1 MGMVTG
7 DEYASARHARTRA
20 IGALAMFAL
29 GALIGAQLVH
39 ADVRHI
45 DTIMLACCGLFVA
58 IGVIGPRAVRVWLL
72 ALCVLVFG
80 IGWTMLR
87 VDPDHPDRLDAMLR
101 QIDPGMVE
109 AQRPFTIE
117 VRGTITRSSHV
128 VHRAQGLAD
137 PPMWADSS
145 TRAELNVSQVLIH
158 HEMRPSDW
166 VDCKGTLR
174 VVLADDMSISAGERV
189 ELMGRYAPPG
199 TRRNPGDPNW
209 SLLAAQ
215 RGFVGSLIVQD
226 PSHMNPIAPGG
237 LGTRAYS
244 KVVHVRD
251 LIRDRA
257 LRSIGVDAHEANDE
271 RVAMRAA
278 LLLGERDPMFNDVFV
293 GFQRVGV
300 AHVLAISGFHL
311 ALVVFMCTLGVRV
324 LGEYPRLETTIIILI
339 LLGVLVLI
347 PLRPP
352 IVRAAVLVGAML
364 LAHRFGR
371 RYDRMTILAWVGLGL
386 LIWRPLD
393 TTSMGYQLS
402 MGVTALLV
410 VLSDAQT
417 RVMIDRQMGILKP
430 VSSKSRTRAWLTWCV
445 ELMRVNFAC
454 WIVALP
460 IVIYH
465 AGVVGLLAPFAS
477 IVLVPVIALMMAMG
491 YAQIILGVVS
501 PELVTHTMWLIEYPS
516 DWALGLV
523 AWFEHVPYGWA
534 RVPRVGA
541 LWSVVTTLVLAL
553 VMTRTIRFKRMG
565 TIAALVLVG
574 AWGIAQPWMHRAG
587 APMRV
592 VMLDVSDGT
601 CVVVQSGRRGVLW
614 DCGSL
619 DRRVGD
625 SIGRSLRA
633 LGIDALDRVI
643 VTHDNLDHY
652 NGIPDL
658 ADHIRIVGVSITDRL
673 DESGSKAFTR
683 VRNNLESRG
692 LTIEVIG
699 QGDVFSLG
707 ESKIEILWPMH
718 ETHDVLDDN
727 DTSAVALITRPGTPA
742 LLLTGDIEGP
752 AMDRLRVYA
761 PDLPLRLARGVIEL
775 PHHGSA
781 RTEAYAFIDWLNPS
795 VIMQSTGPTRLDDD
809 RWDQQ
814 RPGRAWYTTA
824 EHGAI
829 VIEFQSD
836 GTITHGYWF
845 DE

>member
-1 MGMVTG
+1 MATG
-7 DEYASARHARTRA
+7 GEYASARRARTRA
-20 IGALAMFAL
+20 IGALALFAI

-39 ADVRHI
+39 ADAPPM
-45 DTIMLACCGLFVA
+45 DTIALALCGALVA
-58 IGVIGPRAVRVWLL
+58 IGVIGPRVIRAWTL
-72 ALCVLVFG
+72 ALGVLVFG

-87 VDPDHPDRLDAMLR
+87 VDPDHPDRLDAMLI
-101 QIDPGMVE
+101 QLDPSMIKH
-109 AQRPFTIE
+109 QRPFPIE

-145 TRAELNVSQVLIH
+145 TRAELETTQVLIH
-158 HEMRPSDW
+158 RGDQPSDW
-166 VDCKGTLR
+166 VTCEGTLR
-174 VVLADDMSISAGERV
+174 VVVPDGMVVRAGERV
-189 ELMGRYAPPG
+189 ELMGRYSPPG
-199 TRRNPGDPNW
+199 TQRNPGDPGW

-215 RGFVGSLIVQD
+215 REYVGSLTLQD
-226 PSHMNPIAPGG
+226 PSHMRPIAPGG
-237 LGTRAYS
+237 LGARAYS
-244 KVVHVRD
+244 WVVRTRD

-257 LRSIGVDAHEANDE
+257 LSSIGADGNEASND

-278 LLLGERDPMFNDVFV
+278 LLLGERDPMFDDVFV

-311 ALVVFMCTLGVRV
+311 ALVVFMCTLLVRL
-324 LGEYPRLETTIIILI
+324 LGEFPRVETTIIVLI
-339 LLGVLVLI
+339 LLGVVVVI

-352 IVRAAVLVGAML
+352 ILRAAVLVGAMV

-371 RYDRMTILAWVGLGL
+371 RFDRMTILAWVGVGL
-386 LIWRPLD
+386 LVWRPLD

-410 VLSDAQT
+410 VLSDAQK
-417 RVMIDRQMGILKP
+417 RVMLDRQMGILKP
-430 VSSKSRTRAWLTWCV
+430 IPSRSRSRALVKWCV
-445 ELMRVNFAC
+445 DLIAVNFAC

-477 IVLVPVIALMMAMG
+477 IVLVPLIALMMAMG
-491 YAQIILGVVS
+491 YAQIILGVIS
-501 PELVTHTMWLIEYPS
+501 PELASHTMWLIEYPS
-516 DWALGLV
+516 SWALGVV
-523 AWFEHVPYGWA
+523 AWFEQLPFGWA

-541 LWSVVTTLVLAL
+541 LWALSATLVFAL
-553 VMTRTIRFKRMG
+553 VITRTSRVRRVS
-565 TIAALVLVG
+565 TIAALCVIGV
-574 AWGIAQPWMHRAG
+574 WGIAHPWIHRAS

-592 VMLDVSDGT
+592 VMLDVGDGT
-601 CVVVQSGRRGVLW
+601 CVVVQSGNRGIMW

-625 SIGRSLRA
+625 SVARSLRT

-658 ADHIRIVGVSITDRL
+658 ADHVRIGEISITDRL

-683 VRNNLESRG
+683 VRDDLESRG
-692 LTIEVIG
+692 LSVNVIG
-699 QGDVFSLG
+699 KGDVFTLG
-707 ESKIEILWPMH
+707 ESQIEILWPMR

-727 DTSAVALITRPGTPA
+727 DTSAVALITRPGSPGV
-742 LLLTGDIEGP
+742 LLTGDIEGP
-752 AMDRLRVYA
+752 AMDRLRIHA
-761 PDLPLRLARGVIEL
+761 PDLPSRLGQGVIEL

-781 RTEAYAFIDWLNPS
+781 RTEAYAFIDWVDPG
-795 VIMQSTGPTRLDDD
+795 VILQSTGPTRLHDE
-809 RWDQQ
+809 RWDLQ

-824 EHGAI
+824 AHGAI
-829 VIEFQSD
+829 VVELQSD